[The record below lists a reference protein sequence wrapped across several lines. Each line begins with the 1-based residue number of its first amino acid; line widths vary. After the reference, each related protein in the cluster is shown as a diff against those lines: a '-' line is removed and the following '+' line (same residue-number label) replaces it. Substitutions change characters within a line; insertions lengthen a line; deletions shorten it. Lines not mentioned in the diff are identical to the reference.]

1 MIVSKKLS
9 WWVELK
15 TIHCYHLKSH
25 LISTHSMAVK
35 DSNFLIFFSCHVIQT
50 LICFHVSYL
59 GVRKSTSQK
68 ADIFKKELGLY
79 QTTLTPVLSA
89 IYLQVI
95 YKNCKVYE
103 WYYSERMLTMTQTPR
118 QMIKLLCYRVTL
130 LSLLL
135 GSSHLETPFS
145 QRLSYNAMDSIPP
158 PAQSY
163 QKFQSTLLGTVS
175 LISFEVTGDVVQ
187 FLQFLRYR
195 INTMNS
201 SLLIAA

>member
-9 WWVELK
+9 WWVEFK

-68 ADIFKKELGLY
+68 AVIFKKELGLY

-95 YKNCKVYE
+95 CKNCKVYE
-103 WYYSERMLTMTQTPR
+103 WYYSERMLTMTQIPR
-118 QMIKLLCYRVTL
+118 QMIKLLCYSHTSFPSIGIFPPWDPFFSEAQLQCNGLNSTSSPKL
-130 LSLLL
+130 LKVSKHSSRHSELNFIWSHRRR
-135 GSSHLETPFS
+135 GSISSVLEI
-145 QRLSYNAMDSIPP
+145 QD
-158 PAQSY
+158 
-163 QKFQSTLLGTVS
+163 
-175 LISFEVTGDVVQ
+175 
-187 FLQFLRYR
+187 
-195 INTMNS
+195 
-201 SLLIAA
+201 